1 MFPPRP
7 VRTVDGMIAKKGAVR
22 DDPSVRD
29 LVIRARGGDKQAW
42 DALVERYAPLVWSI
56 CRRHRLGLADA
67 EDVGQSVWLQL
78 VSHLDT
84 VRDPA
89 ALPGWLATTTRR
101 ECGRILCA
109 ARGPHALGQV
119 LDAENIRDV
128 PTRAVDQ

>member
-67 EDVGQSVWLQL
+67 EDVGQSVWL
-78 VSHLDT
+78 
-84 VRDPA
+84 
-89 ALPGWLATTTRR
+89 
-101 ECGRILCA
+101 
-109 ARGPHALGQV
+109 
-119 LDAENIRDV
+119 V
-128 PTRAVDQ
+128 PTRAVDQELLAAERHAALREAFTCLGSASS